1 MSQVPEFKDL
11 EPVDQMI
18 EVLMAAGP
26 FAYGKEARLQQ
37 TAEEWLA
44 ENFDLETAFAWL
56 TVAGCFDAATAAKLS
71 AAGIS
76 PDEMA
81 EPTGPTLGY
90 RVAAGAVSVD
100 EAVAIV
106 KQSRKVSPYDHE
118 L

>member
-76 PDEMA
+76 PEIA
-81 EPTGPTLGY
+81 CRSARSTFIWTTWLL
-90 RVAAGAVSVD
+90 
-100 EAVAIV
+100 AI
-106 KQSRKVSPYDHE
+106 SRREK
-118 L
+118 